1 MDNALK
7 RALRE
12 GVADALG
19 FVLGGVAGRE
29 LGLLFGIDFFGTPGM
44 GMPQMIGLF
53 LIAAGCGVGRALFRR
68 LLLKASP

>member
-1 MDNALK
+1 
-7 RALRE
+7 
-12 GVADALG
+12 
-19 FVLGGVAGRE
+19 VAGRE